1 MPLDWL
7 NSPIEDNVAALL
19 ARKRRAKTIELLRSQ
34 LQGRVAPNAQVRMQL
49 CDLLIQAGRG
59 SEAVPVLLGLA
70 DEFAADG
77 FVAKAVALLKR
88 VERIDPGPHVDSRLQ
103 ALVRQQRARGAAADA
118 RRNQTDARLPE
129 LGIEEF
135 VETSEDAEPL
145 IPAEPAEASE
155 PGVEAAFVAPEPAP
169 SP

>member
-7 NSPIEDNVAALL
+7 NAPIEDNVAALL

-70 DEFAADG
+70 DEFASDG

-88 VERIDPGPHVDSRLQ
+88 VERIDPGPHVD
-103 ALVRQQRARGAAADA
+103 
-118 RRNQTDARLPE
+118 
-129 LGIEEF
+129 
-135 VETSEDAEPL
+135 
-145 IPAEPAEASE
+145 
-155 PGVEAAFVAPEPAP
+155 
-169 SP
+169 